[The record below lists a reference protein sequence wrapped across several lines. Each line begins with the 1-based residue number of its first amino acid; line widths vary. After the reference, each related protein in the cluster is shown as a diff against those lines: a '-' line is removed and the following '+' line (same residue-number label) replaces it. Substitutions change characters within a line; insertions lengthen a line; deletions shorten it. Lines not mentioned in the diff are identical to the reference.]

1 MAEVVQYT
9 FDWSEVAEL
18 LIKKQ
23 NIHEG
28 EWMASIEFT
37 INAGIVGAGPSDARP
52 GMLLLANKV
61 QLARAQANS
70 PPQLVVDAAKVNPA
84 S

>member
-1 MAEVVQYT
+1 MAEVGQYT

-18 LIKKQ
+18 LIKKL

-28 EWMASIEFT
+28 EWLASIEFT
-37 INAGIVGAGPSDARP
+37 INAGIVGPSPSDTKP
-52 GMLLLANKV
+52 GMLLVANKV
-61 QLARAQANS
+61 QLARAPANS
-70 PPQLVVDAAKVNPA
+70 PPHLVVDAAKVNPA